1 AGAVPNMV
9 TAGAC
14 HGVFDTMGC
23 LADAAQITEAAL
35 KNMQIKPAKV
45 DLPQADHAPYNIEP
59 LWHVEGKGRKWIDFQ
74 NDVHVKD
81 VRLAAQEN
89 FRSVEHMKRYTTQ
102 GMAPDQGK
110 SSNVVAL
117 AVLADATGRGI
128 PETGTTTFR
137 PPFVPVPIAAMGAGA
152 HGKGFAPERF
162 TTSHKASVAAAAPMI
177 EAGLW
182 YRPSY
187 FPIAGETT
195 WRQSCDREVNMVRN
209 AVGIV
214 DVSTLGKIDVQGPDA
229 AKLLDCVYTNTFST
243 LKVGK
248 VRYGLMLREDGHVL
262 DDGTTACLADN
273 HYVMT
278 TTTAAAGLV
287 MRHLEYVLQVVRPDL
302 DAKVISVTEQWAQF
316 GVAGPKSRDV
326 INGIIDA
333 PIDDASFP
341 YMGCGAITIDGI
353 AARLFRIS
361 FSGEQA
367 YEIAVPAR
375 YGASLYKQLVDHAA
389 KLDGGAYGME
399 ALNVLRIEKGFITH
413 AEIHGRVTA
422 FDIG

>member
-1 AGAVPNMV
+1 
-9 TAGAC
+9 
-14 HGVFDTMGC
+14 
-23 LADAAQITEAAL
+23 
-35 KNMQIKPAKV
+35 
-45 DLPQADHAPYNIEP
+45 
-59 LWHVEGKGRKWIDFQ
+59 
-74 NDVHVKD
+74 
-81 VRLAAQEN
+81 
-89 FRSVEHMKRYTTQ
+89 
-102 GMAPDQGK
+102 
-110 SSNVVAL
+110 
-117 AVLADATGRGI
+117 
-128 PETGTTTFR
+128 
-137 PPFVPVPIAAMGAGA
+137 
-152 HGKGFAPERF
+152 
-162 TTSHKASVAAAAPMI
+162 
-177 EAGLW
+177 
-182 YRPSY
+182 
-187 FPIAGETT
+187 
-195 WRQSCDREVNMVRN
+195 
-209 AVGIV
+209 
-214 DVSTLGKIDVQGPDA
+214 VQGPDA
-229 AKLLDCVYTNTFST
+229 AKLLDFVYTNTFST

-422 FDIG
+422 FDIGMDRMVSRKKDCIGQTMAAREGLMDENRAQLVGLKPVGAVQQMVAGAHLFDAGADAVRVNDQGYVTSVGFSPTLGHNIALGFLDRGRARHGEVIRMVDHLREIDATLEVCDPVFFDPTGGRLRG